1 MKLPENAKD
10 LMRTY
15 ILLTD
20 DLYNQRHK
28 TQSEHIAAERMLSDL
43 HRQLYPDYQDYSS
56 FEKYKKDD
64 AKSGKLEF
72 ETRKELERELGREI
86 DGLGPDKPD
95 RGQPLVDVSKEA
107 AELRKKL
114 NFED

>member
-1 MKLPENAKD
+1 MKLPKNAKD

-28 TQSEHIAAERMLSDL
+28 TQSEHMAAERKLSEL
-43 HRQLYPDYQDYSS
+43 HRQLYPDYQYYMNL
-56 FEKYKKDD
+56 EKYKKDD
-64 AKSGKLEF
+64 EKSSKLDREVGAELKREF
-72 ETRKELERELGREI
+72 GRVVG
-86 DGLGPDKPD
+86 DYTDKPD